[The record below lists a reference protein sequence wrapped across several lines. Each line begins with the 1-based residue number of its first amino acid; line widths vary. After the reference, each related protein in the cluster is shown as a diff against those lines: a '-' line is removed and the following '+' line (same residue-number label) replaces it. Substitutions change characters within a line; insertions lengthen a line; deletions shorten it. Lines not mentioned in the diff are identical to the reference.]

1 MQEKISSSMCVF
13 LVANHVIAKI
23 IVAIKYVSLLSD
35 SKSWNYKE
43 LEMQVFRFKEA
54 IVYKKKCLLFNKLKS
69 CSYADLSSCRHLFE
83 V

>member
-1 MQEKISSSMCVF
+1 MCVF

-43 LEMQVFRFKEA
+43 LEMKVFRFKEA
-54 IVYKKKCLLFNKLKS
+54 IVYKKKVLTF
-69 CSYADLSSCRHLFE
+69 
-83 V
+83 